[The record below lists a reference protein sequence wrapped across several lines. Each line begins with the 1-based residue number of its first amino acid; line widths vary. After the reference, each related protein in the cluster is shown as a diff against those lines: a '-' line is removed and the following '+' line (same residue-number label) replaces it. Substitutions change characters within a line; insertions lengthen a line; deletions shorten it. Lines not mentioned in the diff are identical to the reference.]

1 MTSQTPAEPI
11 IEPELPIVDAH
22 HHLWFLSE
30 AALAVTERQESVAAR
45 ALAPTFRRHGRYLFG
60 EFMTDLRSG
69 HNIQASVFVECH
81 AMYRARGPEATK
93 SLGEV
98 EFANGVAAMGAS
110 GLFGEFRVCAGI
122 VGGVDLRMGDAVEEV
137 LRAHLQ
143 AAGERYRGIRGA
155 GIAYD
160 DDERILGANVGMPH
174 VLLDKGF
181 RAGFKWLQPLG
192 LSFDVFLLEPQL
204 PDLIDLACAFP
215 ETQIILNHVG
225 APVGVGRYAG
235 QREERFT
242 IWRDYIR
249 RLSQCPNVTV
259 KLGGLGTPFGGFKY
273 DMATP
278 PATSLQLADE
288 WKPYIETCIEGFG
301 ADRCMFESNFPVDSA
316 AGSYAMLWNAF
327 KRLAAGGSKTE
338 KIALF
343 GGTATRV
350 YRLDI

>member
-1 MTSQTPAEPI
+1 MTSQSPVEPI
-11 IEPELPIVDAH
+11 IEPELSIIDAH

-30 AALAVTERQESVAAR
+30 AALAATEGQKNVAAQ
-45 ALAPTFRRHGRYLFG
+45 ALAPVFRRHGRYLFD

-69 HNIQASVFVECH
+69 HNVDASVFVECH

-93 SLGEV
+93 SLGEI
-98 EFANGVAAMGAS
+98 EFANGVAAMAAS
-110 GLFGEFRVCAGI
+110 GLFGEIKVCAGI

-137 LRAHLQ
+137 LKVHLQ
-143 AAGERYRGIRGA
+143 AAGARYRGIRGS

-160 DDERILGANVGMPH
+160 DDARILGDNVGMPH

-225 APVGVGRYAG
+225 VPVGVGRYAG
-235 QREERFT
+235 QRVERFP
-242 IWRDYIR
+242 IWRDHIR
-249 RLSQCPNVTV
+249 KLSQCPKVTV
-259 KLGGLGTPFGGFKY
+259 KLGGLGLPFGGFKY
-273 DMATP
+273 DKATP
-278 PATSLQLADE
+278 PATSSQLAE
-288 WKPYIETCIEGFG
+288 LWKPYIETCIEYFG

-316 AGSYAMLWNAF
+316 AGTYAVLWNAL
-327 KRLAAGGSKTE
+327 KRLAAGGSKAE

-350 YRLDI
+350 YRLDL